1 MRVHNCCS
9 CQSACVSVCLLFFDG
24 FFPACSHACLPVS
37 LSVYLLYFFREKKK
51 SINKQ
56 TIIRVKNERTGD
68 EAGDSIPSSSSSSAV
83 NRRHHFPHTMVN
95 TALYA
100 DREKLG
106 RGGLAEQK
114 QRPFSQDVGGR
125 GEGREGRREGD
136 RKRNGKGERAG
147 DEIAP
152 FSNSLPSNLLY

>member
-1 MRVHNCCS
+1 M
-9 CQSACVSVCLLFFDG
+9 
-24 FFPACSHACLPVS
+24 PACLFPCPFISYTS
-37 LSVYLLYFFREKKK
+37 FEKKK

-68 EAGDSIPSSSSSSAV
+68 EAGDSVPSSSSSSAV

-125 GEGREGRREGD
+125 GEGREGRREGEERGGGKKGRD
-136 RKRNGKGERAG
+136 KRITGKIRGKGREKRERERRKEREKKCERKRKRDKQRKREM
-147 DEIAP
+147 
-152 FSNSLPSNLLY
+152 LK